1 MYKIYLLIS
10 EDNKKTYI
18 GFTDDINR
26 RINEHRKQK
35 VKTTKNFGKFRI
47 IILEELKETDNTQ
60 DARHKEKY
68 WKSGAGR
75 NKVKIIFKNMVPSSN
90 G

>member
-10 EDNKKTYI
+10 EESKKTYI
-18 GFTDDINR
+18 GFTDNLKR
-26 RINEHRKQK
+26 RSIEHRNHK
-35 VKTTKNFGKFRI
+35 VKSTKNFSEFKI
-47 IILEELKETDNTQ
+47 ITLEKLKETDNIQ
-60 DARHKEKY
+60 EARKKEKY

-75 NKVKIIFKNMVPSSN
+75 KKIKNIFKDMVPSSN